1 MLITATSEHLQ
12 SGRRETKRRARGN
25 GKSPRTPRGGA
36 GDLSQKDTRRVA
48 AFRGAG
54 SHHVAHVRPPLRPGP
69 RFSCDPA
76 RYTTATIKRM
86 FPRAE
91 RPDRR
96 EPARPV
102 SGRRTVRCGQGS
114 YDRNPEQKGKGSKG
128 NGAGEESQPL
138 GRAAT
143 TSVCPTR
150 Y

>member
-12 SGRRETKRRARGN
+12 SGRRETKRRRERAWEVAPHAQGR
-25 GKSPRTPRGGA
+25 S
-36 GDLSQKDTRRVA
+36 RRPFAEGHTESRSVP
-48 AFRGAG
+48 GAG
-54 SHHVAHVRPPLRPGP
+54 SHHVAHVRPLPRPGP

-76 RYTTATIKRM
+76 RHTTATIKRM

-150 Y
+150 C